1 MAVPAWKFSKR
12 WAAHHYKEPQQAV
25 LIGDIKRFN
34 AKKRADP
41 FDCAMREDEGFTLE
55 LNRTE
60 VLKFRLEGNAAATA
74 EDTPTMG

>member
-1 MAVPAWKFSKR
+1 M
-12 WAAHHYKEPQQAV
+12 
-25 LIGDIKRFN
+25 IGDIKRFN

-74 EDTPTMG
+74 KDTPVKR